1 LEVILVTFVVTEK
14 GRSKRMNISIL
25 SGRLVKAP
33 ELKTTEKGVAVCN
46 FTLAVRRD
54 YKDSN
59 GEYITDFIDFV
70 AWRGQAE
77 FLCKFFGKGQWVE
90 ATGELQTRSYTD
102 KDGNQRKVVE
112 VVANKIG
119 FAGDRKQS
127 ENPTGSETDEPLPMP
142 EDVNGTITGNSLD
155 DDLPF

>member
-1 LEVILVTFVVTEK
+1 
-14 GRSKRMNISIL
+14 MNISIL
-25 SGRLVKAP
+25 SGRLTKAP
-33 ELKTTEKGVAVCN
+33 ELKTTEKGVAVCS

-102 KDGNQRKVVE
+102 KDGKQRKAVE

-119 FAGDRKQS
+119 FAGDKAKAEQA
-127 ENPTGSETDEPLPMP
+127 ENEPLPMP
-142 EDVNGTITGNSLD
+142 EDADGDITGNSLD